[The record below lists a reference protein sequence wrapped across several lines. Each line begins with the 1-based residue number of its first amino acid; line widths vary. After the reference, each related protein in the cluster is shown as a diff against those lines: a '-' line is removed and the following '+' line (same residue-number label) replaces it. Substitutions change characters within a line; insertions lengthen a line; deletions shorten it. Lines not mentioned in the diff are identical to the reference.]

1 MLTKKINGNF
11 VVGSMLF
18 CRLEDG
24 RKKPTRAESTRQFG
38 TRACAYLRGEMQ
50 LSQVAKKSALKA
62 LEHVLFVYFSALE
75 IVHTLIT
82 SSVSGTFAAAA
93 SCLPQ

>member
-18 CRLEDG
+18 CRVEDG
-24 RKKPTRAESTRQFG
+24 RKKPTLAESTRQFG
-38 TRACAYLRGEMQ
+38 TRACAYLREENILNLSLQ

-62 LEHVLFVYFSALE
+62 LEHVRFGLFQC
-75 IVHTLIT
+75 T
-82 SSVSGTFAAAA
+82 
-93 SCLPQ
+93 